1 MYASIYSAT
10 QIGVEPRPVAVE
22 AHDQGGGAQSRFT
35 IVGLPDTAVREA
47 AERVRSAVV
56 ATGRRPPHR
65 VVVNLAPADL
75 RKEGSTYD
83 LPIALAALG
92 ATGAAGARSIVALGE
107 LALDGSVRGDRNALA
122 AALVARDLGAV
133 CVVPADAGSRAAL
146 VEGADVRVVRS
157 LAEAVEVTLGGRGQR
172 PPVEAPVPD
181 PGGRP
186 DLRVVRGQADARR
199 ALEVAAAGGHHMI
212 MSGPPGSGKSLLASC
227 LPGILPP
234 LDEEESIE
242 VALVWEAAGQG
253 LPDPRRRPFRAPH
266 HSASAAALLGGGS
279 GVPVPGEVSRAHRGV
294 LYLDEMGEFPPSLI
308 DGLRQP
314 IESGAI
320 TIARKGATVT
330 FPSNIQLLASTNPCP
345 CGYLGDRTRSCQCSP
360 PQVAR
365 YRRRLSGPII
375 DRFDLRVAVRAVTGD
390 EMFGQP
396 GESSAV
402 VRERVLTA
410 RTRQRTRG
418 GMNRDL
424 DREELDALPLESDGM
439 HLLEGALQ
447 RGTLTAR
454 GFDRARRVARTIADL
469 DGTERVAERHVAEA
483 LAFRVAP

>member
-1 MYASIYSAT
+1 MYASIYTAT
-10 QIGVEPRPVAVE
+10 QVGVEPRPVAVE

-92 ATGAAGARSIVALGE
+92 ATGAVGARSVVALGE

-122 AALVARDLGAV
+122 AALVARDMDAV
-133 CVVPADAGSRAAL
+133 CVVPVEAGSRASL

-157 LAEAVEVTLGGRGQR
+157 LAEAVEVTLGGRGRR
-172 PPVEAPVPD
+172 PATDGTVPD
-181 PGGRP
+181 PGDHP

-253 LPDPRRRPFRAPH
+253 PPGPRLRPFRAPH

-279 GVPVPGEVSRAHRGV
+279 GMPVPGEVSRAHRGV
-294 LYLDEMGEFPPSLI
+294 LYLDEMGEFAPSLI

-330 FPSNIQLLASTNPCP
+330 FPSSIQLLASTNPCP

-390 EMFGQP
+390 EMFGDP
-396 GESSAV
+396 GESSAE
-402 VRERVLTA
+402 VRERVLAA
-410 RTRQRTRG
+410 RNRQLARG

-424 DREELDALPLESDGM
+424 DREALDALLVESDGLR
-439 HLLEGALQ
+439 LLEGALQ

-469 DGTERVAERHVAEA
+469 DGTDDVAEHHVAEA

>member
-10 QIGVEPRPVAVE
+10 QVGVEPRPVAVE

-454 GFDRARRVARTIADL
+454 GFDRARRVAQTIADL

>member
-10 QIGVEPRPVAVE
+10 QVGVEPRPVAVE